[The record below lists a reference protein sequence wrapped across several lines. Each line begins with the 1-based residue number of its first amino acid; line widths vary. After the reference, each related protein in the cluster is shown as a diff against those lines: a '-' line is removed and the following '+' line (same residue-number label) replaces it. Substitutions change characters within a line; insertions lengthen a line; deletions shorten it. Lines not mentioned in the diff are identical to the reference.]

1 MLLTTILVPQV
12 LYQILLETAVSCMIT
27 NFIVFLK
34 DISKSIDG
42 AFGKPCHLRR
52 NSYCFISGYGKH
64 RNQQAPWLIN
74 ITILRSGK
82 DVSNTTFHTTSTLLI
97 IDYSLL
103 ADTTLTLDT
112 TKYYKLQRTHYLLIQ
127 L

>member
-1 MLLTTILVPQV
+1 M
-12 LYQILLETAVSCMIT
+12 
-27 NFIVFLK
+27 
-34 DISKSIDG
+34 
-42 AFGKPCHLRR
+42 RR
-52 NSYCFISGYGKH
+52 RKEQAPKTCGVRLICYGKH

-74 ITILRSGK
+74 ITILRSSK